1 MNGWLARA
9 RWRRRGAWL
18 WPTFA
23 LLTVVDA
30 VVGHLLPPVGDSQ
43 TLVAAALLGCA
54 LNLIG
59 VVVVSWPAGQLLRRA
74 RPDLPQVVAR
84 DYAGTVVVSLIAAA
98 LLVVGLAHRPV
109 VLTNRDA
116 LRDAMV
122 RAEAFI
128 GDRAPAEFRR
138 NATELDTFT
147 IQPGI
152 VYRTC
157 AQSSDGQ
164 HSYCVIVRPRLPL
177 DQSVRYDGGEPNSM
191 FAAGA
196 G

>member
-23 LLTVVDA
+23 SLTVVDA
-30 VVGHLLPPVGDSQ
+30 VVGHLLPPAGDTQ

-59 VVVVSWPAGQLLRRA
+59 IVVLSWPAGRLLKRA
-74 RPDLPQVVAR
+74 RPDLPHVVAR
-84 DYAGTVVVSLIAAA
+84 DYVGTVVVSLIAVA

-109 VLTNRDA
+109 VLAHRDA
-116 LRDAMV
+116 LRDAMA

-138 NATELDTFT
+138 NAAELNTFT
-147 IQPGI
+147 IQPGT

-164 HSYCVIVRPRLPL
+164 LSYCVIVRPRLPL